1 MKGQLE
7 SWSARRAR
15 PVPGTVIHPVH
26 GQDGADLARAGSLD
40 DGPHLRIDP
49 PRPHRP
55 QPLHMVMALLLATAG
70 GALTLWRVD
79 PHWTG
84 PLWLGGGVL
93 AIGLWQLTRA
103 AWARRGRNAN
113 HPDHADGAALDAER
127 LDAAAIRL
135 GEWLRT
141 AYDQEE
147 RRARLH
153 DPIPIQVRW
162 RPADPRLSDHAA
174 SISRGSSQLPDLG
187 GEFDD
192 INDVFA
198 RLPSRRLVVL
208 GAAGAGKSV
217 LALRFARRALGKG
230 PVPVIL
236 PLACWQPGRQSLWQW
251 AAEYLADRHPR
262 LADRDDERRAVA
274 SALLRSGRVLPVLDG
289 WDDIPAV
296 LQPGALAEFHA
307 TLRPAAGFV
316 LTSRTDAYRNAV
328 AGSQVLTAA
337 AVVELEPLTVVQL
350 AEYLPRA
357 SRPTSAAGRI
367 ATQWDPVLDRLR
379 TDGTSGGTAP
389 GDPAV
394 GRLRAVLS
402 TPLMVAL
409 ARAAYS
415 DTRAD
420 PAELLDDTGEFPD
433 ADTIRAHLFD
443 RFLPSVYHG
452 PLGDRSW
459 NPIAAERW
467 LRFLARHVR
476 SGGTGELEWW
486 RLDLAAPRW
495 TGPLGFLPAI
505 AAMTAVAYGIGLG
518 AARTTVAPGGTVWP
532 TLALLAL
539 IALVLGWR
547 VIDAAVLPAPRRWR
561 ARLSRPLPLT
571 EPADTSAASTPW
583 QLLGQDRTA
592 AFLTGVQRPL
602 SQDGWF
608 GALRTALVL
617 TPIAVLL
624 WLLSAGADRSGDRTW
639 AAPVLLGLI
648 AWLLYGVALSA
659 WGRYT
664 VARLYLAA
672 RGKLPWQLGAFLHD
686 AHRRGV
692 LRQSGG
698 RYRFRHRELLD
709 RLAGDPLPKRPVSPR
724 GKQRVNRAVL
734 EIVAGLTVM
743 VWLFAAAVHTL
754 GPPGPVHTVAPAC
767 SLLTAGQLAPA
778 ISDPHSQPDGR
789 NGGPDRCRWTELAP
803 FHRDVRVEVTVTVE
817 RPDGGRSALTVADRR
832 VQDHRGDRLTG
843 VGDAAEIRSD
853 DLRPGEATASVRAR
867 AKNVVVDLHY
877 REQASDRPRV
887 ASMAGILTRQVLHN
901 AGLGPSPG
909 TALSAVSS
917 PPLPAQSKYLRY
929 RKEDPRSL
937 KGPVWQSGDRS
948 QLLEL
953 DGFPFVFRGPPMEC
967 ERGPVCRT
975 EAVGSAADGRSI
987 HGRLT
992 ADLRPCGAT
1001 PCDGESVGR
1010 YLDAVS
1016 TRRTTATDWS
1026 WADATT
1032 VIADFSCRDEPTT
1045 DRPDPDGLRCV
1056 ELVRAFS
1063 LDGRHYLLGLRTVV
1077 AEEHADVMRK
1087 TVNDIYTQSR
1097 PPAQPKR

>member
-7 SWSARRAR
+7 SWSARRTR
-15 PVPGTVIHPVH
+15 PVPSTVVHPASGGH
-26 GQDGADLARAGSLD
+26 AANLTRTGSLED
-40 DGPHLRIDP
+40 EPHLRIDP
-49 PRPHRP
+49 PRPYRP
-55 QPLHMVMALLLATAG
+55 QPLHMVVALLLATTG

-103 AWARRGRNAN
+103 AWSRRGR
-113 HPDHADGAALDAER
+113 DFDLGADR
-127 LDAAAIRL
+127 LDLAAARL
-135 GEWLRT
+135 GDWLRT

-153 DPIPIQVRW
+153 DPIPLQVRW
-162 RPADPRLSDHAA
+162 RAADPRLSDHVA
-174 SISRGSSQLPDLG
+174 SISRGSSQMPDLG

-208 GAAGAGKSV
+208 GATGAGKSV

-251 AAEYLADRHPR
+251 AAEYIADRHPR
-262 LADRDDERRAVA
+262 LAGPDEERRALA
-274 SALLRSGRVLPVLDG
+274 SALLRSGRILPVLDG
-289 WDDIPAV
+289 WDDIPTA
-296 LQPGALAEFHA
+296 LRPGALAEFQA

-316 LTSRTDAYRNAV
+316 LTSRTDAYRSTV

-337 AVVELEPLTVVQL
+337 AVVELERLTVAQL
-350 AEYLPRA
+350 AEYLPRT

-367 ATQWDPVLDRLR
+367 APQWDPVLDRLR
-379 TDGTSGGTAP
+379 TDGTSTGTNRGTTDEAEL
-389 GDPAV
+389 GEGAAD
-394 GRLRAVLS
+394 RLRSVLS

-409 ARAAYS
+409 ARASYS

-420 PAELLDDTGEFPD
+420 PAELLHDTEKFPD

-443 RFLPSVYHG
+443 RFLPSVYQG
-452 PLGDRSW
+452 PLADRSW
-459 NPIAAERW
+459 NPVAAERW

-476 SGGTGELEWW
+476 AGGTQELEWW

-505 AAMTAVAYGIGLG
+505 AAMTAVVYGIGLG

-571 EPADTSAASTPW
+571 EPADTTAASTPW

-602 SQDGWF
+602 GQDGWL
-608 GALRTALVL
+608 GALRTALIL

-624 WLLSAGADRSGDRTW
+624 WLLSAGADQSGDRAW

-664 VARLYLAA
+664 VARIYLAA
-672 RGKLPWQLGAFLHD
+672 RGELPWQLSAFLHD

-698 RYRFRHRELLD
+698 RYRFRHGALLN
-709 RLAGDPLPKRPVSPR
+709 RLAGDDLPRRAAPPR
-724 GKQRVNRAVL
+724 GKRRVNRAAL
-734 EIVAGLTVM
+734 EIGAGLTIM

-754 GPPGPVHTVAPAC
+754 GPPGPVHTVASAC
-767 SLLTAGQLAPA
+767 SLLTPGQLAPA
-778 ISDPHSQPDGR
+778 MSDPHSQPDR
-789 NGGPDRCRWTELAP
+789 RIGGPDRCRWTELAP
-803 FHRDVRVEVTVTVE
+803 FHRDVRVELTVTVE

-832 VQDHRGDRLTG
+832 VQSHRGDRLSG

-909 TALSAVSS
+909 TALDAVSS
-917 PPLPAQSKYLRY
+917 PPLSAQSKYLRY
-929 RKEDPRSL
+929 RKEGPRSL
-937 KGPVWQSGDRS
+937 AGPVWQPNDRS

-953 DGFPFVFRGPPMEC
+953 EGFPFVFRGPPMEC

-975 EAVGSAADGRSI
+975 ESVDSATAVGSL

-992 ADLRPCGAT
+992 ADLRPCGAA
-1001 PCDGESVGR
+1001 PCDGEAIER

-1097 PPAQPKR
+1097 PPAQPRG